1 MTRSLTVPGLAAK
14 LFAPNES
21 ITLAELQT
29 KTSLDPVNL
38 ARCLRT
44 CISNGIFLEPSP
56 GIIAHTA
63 ASRLLA
69 EDEELQAWVGFNCE
83 DIGPA
88 AAHVLDALK
97 HHPEANHLA
106 RSGFCYANGTVDVE
120 PMFVTLG
127 RDANRAKRMS
137 RAMTSLSTGEG
148 YEVKYL
154 VDVASGGYDFSD
166 VDAAAG
172 VFVDLGGSHGFV
184 PVELAKRYHNMR
196 FVVQDLP
203 KMVQSVP
210 QPIHPDP
217 KIASRITFQAHD
229 FFTEQPVKGADGTS
243 TPGTSALAVA
253 VDIYT
258 FHNYYCF
265 CYYYFCFRKKKN
277 KLGC

>member
-1 MTRSLTVPGLAAK
+1 MTRSLTIPGLAAK
-14 LFAPNES
+14 LFAPDES
-21 ITLAELQT
+21 IALAELQT

-69 EDEELQAWVGFNCE
+69 EDDELQAWVGFNCE

-97 HHPEANHLA
+97 NHPEANHLA

-127 RDANRAKRMS
+127 KDANRAKRMS

-154 VDVASGGYDFSD
+154 VDVARGGYGFSG

-172 VFVDLGGSHGFV
+172 VFVDIGGSHGFV
-184 PVELAKRYHNMR
+184 PVELAQRYPNMR

-203 KMVQSVP
+203 KLVQSAP

-217 KIASRITFQAHD
+217 KVAARITFQAHD

-243 TPGTSALAVA
+243 TAGIIMLPIMA
-253 VDIYT
+253 DIYT
-258 FHNYYCF
+258 SSKLFLLFFYYH
-265 CYYYFCFRKKKN
+265 YVVKNQSKK
-277 KLGC
+277 